1 MALGPGCA
9 GLVGGVLEAS
19 GQTVVLPGPAT
30 DRTVSRCPG
39 GAHPTDLISSNQ
51 VRSELVAGPQTVQ
64 STGFGLGQ
72 THVVIY

>member
-19 GQTVVLPGPAT
+19 GQTVVLHGPAT

-39 GAHPTDLISSNQ
+39 GAHPTDLIS
-51 VRSELVAGPQTVQ
+51 RW
-64 STGFGLGQ
+64 
-72 THVVIY
+72 